1 MENRQVA
8 QKLIEDGAFII
19 PLFPNSKKNGDTDI
33 LDRIYHATDVG
44 ENYNVGINLGLSG
57 YTTIDLDSK
66 DGIYFGNKYLPQDT
80 TKHIRVY
87 PDGREEV
94 VHYLFKSNGVVN
106 ENNPLGNDAKE
117 NVELLV
123 KGNLVAYGTTI
134 HKQTNEPMKR
144 LIDSKHAI
152 KPFNDSIFNAY
163 KKVCFASAIVPHL
176 KSANTGALALDSCLW
191 RYCKDWTDEERED
204 FLFDIFSYVL
214 PNDRDS
220 TRAKMRRIIKSNNND
235 STNNAGYVFLANY
248 IGVEKSKVREWCGW
262 IGTVHEEKAKKT
274 YRDFT
279 NGVDMKALR
288 TKDIPPLKFAIDQIL
303 PEGLVLFCGRAK
315 SMKSWTM
322 LLICYLVQNGMDALG
337 RETTQ
342 GDCLYLGLEDS
353 ERRLKDREK
362 KLGIDTLTPPY
373 VDVDAPYLKMGLE
386 DSLQKWIEAV
396 NNPRLI
402 VIDTLARVKQAMGK
416 RSGTAYDHDNE
427 TLRDIQKLAVK
438 NGVTIVLVSHLN
450 KAPQDYAFDKI
461 TGSTGLQ
468 GMCDAMWLCER
479 GEHGA
484 PSTLIGRGRD
494 IHDFEYSLTWNEE
507 TWRYDYLGNLAEV
520 TLNDNRKEIINAMK
534 QITADGLDKIR
545 PRDVIKHCGYAVNSK
560 EASNISRTMQRMKNN
575 FELIAGFTYGTYR
588 LPVEDVNSLNEAE
601 NIKGYKDSFRTTEKK
616 KYSCL

>member
-8 QKLIEDGAFII
+8 QKLIDDGVFII
-19 PLFPNSKKNGDTDI
+19 PLLPNSKMNNDVDI
-33 LDRIYHATDVG
+33 ITRKYSAEDVK
-44 ENYNVGINLGLSG
+44 ENDNVGINLGLSG

-66 DGIYFGNKYLPQDT
+66 DGIYFGNKWLPQNT
-80 TKHIRVY
+80 EKHIRVY
-87 PDGREEV
+87 PGGKNEV

-106 ENNPLGNDAKE
+106 ENNPLGNDAKK

-144 LIDSKHAI
+144 IIDSKHAI
-152 KPFNDSIFNAY
+152 RPFNDSILNTY
-163 KKVCFASAIVPHL
+163 KKVCFASVIAPHL

-191 RYCKDWTDEERED
+191 RYCKDWTEEDREN

-220 TRAKMRRIIKSNNND
+220 NRKKMRRIIKSNNND
-235 STNNAGYVFLANY
+235 TTNNAGYQFLSGY
-248 IGVEKSKVREWCGW
+248 LGLDKSKVREWCSW
-262 IGTVHEEKAKKT
+262 IGTVHDEKAKKT

-288 TKDIPPLKFAIDQIL
+288 TKIIAPLLFAIDAIL

-362 KLGIDTLTPPY
+362 KLGVDTLTPPY
-373 VDVDAPYLKMGLE
+373 VDVDAPYLGMGLE
-386 DSLQKWIEAV
+386 DSLQKWIDV
-396 NNPRLI
+396 VPNPRLI

-427 TLRDIQKLAVK
+427 TLRNIQKLAIK

-479 GEHGA
+479 GEHGS
-484 PSTLIGRGRD
+484 PSSLIGRGRD
-494 IHDFEYSLTWNEE
+494 IHDFEYSLTWNED
-507 TWRYDYLGNLAEV
+507 TWRYDYVGDLAEV
-520 TLNDNRKEIINAMK
+520 TLNDNKKEILNAMK
-534 QITADGLDKIR
+534 TITSHGGEQVK
-545 PRDVIKHCGYAVNSK
+545 PSHVIKHCGYNANSK
-560 EASNISRTMQRMKNN
+560 EAKNISKTMQRMKNN
-575 FELIAGFTYGTYR
+575 FELIQGSSYGTYR
-588 LPVEDVNSLNEAE
+588 IPADVKTDVEQTDEL
-601 NIKGYKDSFRTTEKK
+601 YKDSLRTNEKK
-616 KYSCL
+616 EI

>member
-8 QKLIEDGAFII
+8 QKLIDKGMFII
-19 PLFPNSKKNGDTDI
+19 PLLPNAKHNLDTDFLTKDYGVDDVLPNGNIGINPKKSKKYI
-33 LDRIYHATDVG
+33 F
-44 ENYNVGINLGLSG
+44 
-57 YTTIDLDSK
+57 DLDSK
-66 DGIYFGNKYLPQDT
+66 YAIKFGDLWLPKNT
-80 TKHIRVY
+80 TIGARQY
-87 PDGREEV
+87 PDKRKELTHWYFESDGSV
-94 VHYLFKSNGVVN
+94 V
-106 ENNPLGNDAKE
+106 ENIKGLPA
-117 NVELLV
+117 ELYCDH
-123 KGNLVAYGTTI
+123 NIVAYGTTI
-134 HKQTNEPMKR
+134 HKQTKEPMKR
-144 LIDSKHAI
+144 FWESEESYM
-152 KPFNDSIFNAY
+152 PFNSTLLATFHKIN
-163 KKVCFASAIVPHL
+163 FASMIAPYVH
-176 KSANTGALALDSCLW
+176 SANLGGLYLDSCLW
-191 RYCKDWTDEERED
+191 RYCKDWTDDDRINFLTD
-204 FLFDIFSYVL
+204 FYNVVL
-214 PNDRDS
+214 PGNKHNTLAS
-220 TRAKMRRIIKSNNND
+220 WRRIIKANNND
-235 STNNAGYVFLANY
+235 TTNNAGYPWLA
-248 IGVEKSKVREWCGW
+248 KHLKVDKTKLREWFNW
-262 IGTVHEEKAKKT
+262 IGEVHEEKAKKT

-288 TKDIPPLKFAIDQIL
+288 TKEIPPLKFAVDSIL

-322 LLICYLVQNGMDALG
+322 LLICYLVQNGLDALG
-337 RETTQ
+337 RKTTQ

-373 VDVDAPYLKMGLE
+373 VDVDSPYLKMGLE
-386 DSLQKWIEAV
+386 DSLQKWIDAV
-396 NNPRLI
+396 PNPRLI

-438 NGVTIVLVSHLN
+438 NGVSIVLVSHLN

-507 TWRYDYLGNLAEV
+507 TWRYDYLGNLAET

-545 PRDVIKHCGYAVNSK
+545 PRDVIKHCGYAANSK
-560 EASNISRTMQRMKNN
+560 EASNISRTLQRMKNN

-588 LPVEDVNSLNEAE
+588 LPEDVNSANNIEETDNEM
-601 NIKGYKDSFRTTEKK
+601 KK
-616 KYSCL
+616 KFSCL

>member
-1 MENRQVA
+1 MQNRQVA
-8 QKLIEDGAFII
+8 QKLIDDGLFII
-19 PLFPNSKKNGDTDI
+19 PLFPNSKMNNDTDI
-33 LDRIYHATDVG
+33 LDRKYPAADVG
-44 ENYNVGINLGLSG
+44 ENDNVGMNLGLSNI
-57 YTTIDLDSK
+57 YAIDGDSK
-66 DGIYFGNKYLPQDT
+66 DGIYFCNKWLPQDT

-87 PDGREEV
+87 PDGREEI
-94 VHYLFKSNGVVN
+94 VHYLFKSNGVVK
-106 ENNPLGNDAKE
+106 ENNPLGNDAKK

-134 HKQTNEPMKR
+134 HKQTKEPMKR

-152 KPFNDSIFNAY
+152 RRFNDSILSTY
-163 KKVCFASAIVPHL
+163 KKICFASAIAPHL

-191 RYCKDWTDEERED
+191 RYCKDWTDEDRENY
-204 FLFDIFSYVL
+204 LFDIFSYVL
-214 PNDRDS
+214 PNDRD
-220 TRAKMRRIIKSNNND
+220 TNRKKMQRIVKCNNNN

-248 IGVEKSKVREWCGW
+248 IGVDKSKVREWCSW

-274 YRDFT
+274 YHDFT
-279 NGVDMKALR
+279 QGVDMKALR
-288 TKDIPPLKFAIDQIL
+288 TKEIPPLKFAIDAIL
-303 PEGLVLFCGRAK
+303 PEGLVIFCGRAK

-322 LLICYLVQNGMDALG
+322 LLICYLVQNGMEALG

-362 KLGIDTLTPPY
+362 KLGIDNLTPPY
-373 VDVDAPYLKMGLE
+373 VDVEAPYLKMGLE
-386 DSLQKWIEAV
+386 ESLQQWIDAV
-396 NNPRLI
+396 PNPRLI

-484 PSTLIGRGRD
+484 PSNLKGRGRD
-494 IHDFEYSLTWNEE
+494 IHDFEYSLAWNEE
-507 TWRYDYLGNLAEV
+507 TWRYDYVGDHAEV
-520 TLNDNRKEIINAMK
+520 TLNDNRKEILNAMRE
-534 QITADGLDKIR
+534 ITSHGGEQVK
-545 PRDVIKHCGYAVNSK
+545 PSHVIKHCGYNANSN
-560 EASNISRTMQRMKNN
+560 EAKNISKTMQRMKNN
-575 FELIAGFTYGTYR
+575 FELIHGSKYGTYR
-588 LPVEDVNSLNEAE
+588 IPEDVKPDIEQTDEL
-601 NIKGYKDSFRTTEKK
+601 YKDSFRANEKK
-616 KYSCL
+616 RYSCL

>member
-1 MENRQVA
+1 MENRQIA
-8 QKLIEDGAFII
+8 QELINGGINII
-19 PLFPNSKKNGDTDI
+19 PLFPNAKKNGDTDI
-33 LDRIYHATDVG
+33 ITKKYSADEVL

-57 YTTIDLDSK
+57 IYAIDGDTTE
-66 DGIYFGNKYLPQDT
+66 GIYFCNKWLPQDT
-80 TKHIRVY
+80 TKHVRVY
-87 PDGREEV
+87 PDGREEI
-94 VHYLFKSNGVVN
+94 VHYLFKSNGGVA
-106 ENNPLGNDAKE
+106 ENNPLGNDAKAH
-117 NVELLV
+117 VELLV

-134 HKQTNEPMKR
+134 HKQTNEPMTR
-144 LIDSKHAI
+144 VIDSKHAI
-152 KPFNDSIFNAY
+152 KPFNDSILAAY
-163 KKVCFASAIVPHL
+163 KKVCFAAAIAPHL

-191 RYCKDWTDEERED
+191 RYCKDWTDDDRED

-214 PNDRDS
+214 PDDRDS
-220 TRAKMRRIIKSNNND
+220 TRAKMKRIIKCNND
-235 STNNAGYVFLANY
+235 DTTNNAGYVFLANY
-248 IGVEKSKVREWCGW
+248 IGVDKSKVKEWISW
-262 IGTVHEEKAKKT
+262 IGERPHEEKAKKT

-279 NGVDMKALR
+279 NGVDMRALR
-288 TKDIPPLKFAIDQIL
+288 TKIIAPLLFAIDAIL

-362 KLGIDTLTPPY
+362 KLGVDNLTPPY
-373 VDVDAPYLKMGLE
+373 VDVDAPYLGMGLE
-386 DSLQKWIEAV
+386 DSLQKWIDAV
-396 NNPRLI
+396 PNPRLI
-402 VIDTLARVKQAMGK
+402 VIDTLARVKQVMGK

-427 TLRDIQKLAVK
+427 TLRDIQKLAIK

-484 PSTLIGRGRD
+484 PSSLMGRGRD
-494 IHDFEYSLTWNEE
+494 IHDFEYSLTWNEG
-507 TWRYDYLGNLAEV
+507 TWRYDYVGNLGEV
-520 TLNDNRKEIINAMK
+520 TLNENRKEIINAMK

-545 PRDVIKHCGYAVNSK
+545 PRDVIKHCGYAANSN
-560 EASNISRTMQRMKNN
+560 EAKSISKTMQRMKSN

-588 LPVEDVNSLNEAE
+588 LPEDVKVDVEQTDAL
-601 NIKGYKDSFRTTEKK
+601 YKDSFRG
-616 KYSCL
+616 